1 KLTAL
6 RPKRPPMRTHTVS
19 RPDGPAIHVAES
31 GPSDA
36 PAVLFVHGYSQSHL
50 CWRGQLRS
58 SLADRYRLVAMD
70 LRGHGDSEKPPSGY
84 ADSEAWADDVQAVAD
99 ALSLDSFALVG
110 WSYGSLVALDY
121 LAVHGT
127 DRVRGANLVGIVL
140 GIGTPQTNEWLGQ
153 QYVDLFPEIVSTDAE
168 TATAA
173 LDRFVRI
180 CFHDAPSPEERYL
193 LLGVNAAV
201 PPSVRDAMRDREV
214 SHLDALDDL
223 TIPVLLTHGAH
234 DAVVDPDAAR
244 AAAERLPDAELSI
257 YPDAGHSPF
266 RESIDR
272 YNRELASFLDGL
284 D

>member
-1 KLTAL
+1 
-6 RPKRPPMRTHTVS
+6 MRTHTVS

-31 GPSDA
+31 GPTDA
-36 PAVLFVHGYSQSHL
+36 PAVLFLHGYSLSHL
-50 CWRGQLRS
+50 SWRDQLRS
-58 SLADRYRLVAMD
+58 SLADRYRFVAMD
-70 LRGHGDSEKPPSGY
+70 LRGHGDSEKPDSGY
-84 ADSEAWADDVQAVAD
+84 RESEVWADDVQAVAD

-140 GIGTPQTNEWLGQ
+140 GIGTPRTTEWLGPD
-153 QYVDLFPEIVSTDAE
+153 YLDLFPDIVSTDAE

-180 CFHDAPSPEERYL
+180 CFHDRPSPEERYL
-193 LLGVNAAV
+193 LLGTAAAT
-201 PPSVRDAMRDREV
+201 PPFVRDAMRDRER
-214 SHLDALDDL
+214 SHVDALVDL
-223 TIPVLLTHGAH
+223 SLPVLLTHGAH
-234 DAVVDPDAAR
+234 DAVVDADAAR

-257 YPDAGHSPF
+257 YPDTGHSPF
-266 RESIDR
+266 REATER
-272 YNRELASFLDGL
+272 YNHELGEFLDDL